1 MNIALKLLSI
11 LLFFWM
17 YLWYSRTKKW
27 KSIYREAEKNAKYQ
41 TLLISMHTPSVPI
54 PWRFTCCVHTWTRWM
69 LAVLCT
75 TKVDGSILI
84 RHPGSVRNIFLCRF
98 TKISALDA
106 TIWFTLT
113 YLLLLVFH
121 LRQHFMITDWYQKCA
136 CHFAMCLSQ
145 SCILKKLA
153 YFGVLGSKP
162 TPNNLGWN

>member
-121 LRQHFMITDWYQKCA
+121 LRQHFMITDTKNVHVILQCA
-136 CHFAMCLSQ
+136 WVSHASSRSLHT
-145 SCILKKLA
+145 LA
-153 YFGVLGSKP
+153 F
-162 TPNNLGWN
+162 